1 MSTLTPQTLLIMSAL
16 HLFWTPN
23 SAFRSI
29 GDKILTYLDPKS
41 LGKCRLVSKDLKN
54 TIDSNK
60 FWWILQIKQ
69 MMGKQRN
76 FLVKNQSEENNGSLK
91 MEFGLIFPTWVEVM
105 NYFIRKEKKIENVK
119 RFIFFMNEYFHEAYE
134 NEDEHSECRWICP
147 GIPPTPLQFTKHEE
161 FARLLFNSP
170 LDFNEGSEN
179 GSGGNLF
186 HYACRFAKMDML
198 NYILVIASTKR
209 IQLNA
214 RDFLGRTAFHLAC
227 INGQTQVVQVLMAT
241 EINNNNNNEEEVA
254 FNLLDVYGKS
264 PLHYA
269 CQFGHVDIVRHLIIS
284 ARNIGININAID
296 NMGRTALHW
305 ACSEG
310 QLNVVKAFIA
320 FADFVD
326 FEFHLREDSET
337 ARSELTPI
345 QLAWQWGHN
354 QVFKILLKY
363 YIKKQFSL
371 DGEEI
376 VAREGYT
383 LIHLVCQIGW
393 KESLKIIIDNLDKL
407 KGINLA
413 TTDVH
418 GRTPLLFAKELG
430 NDEAVK
436 MLDSLTLGHQDNEN
450 HNLTL

>member
-1 MSTLTPQTLLIMSAL
+1 MAG
-16 HLFWTPN
+16 
-23 SAFRSI
+23 A
-29 GDKILTYLDPKS
+29 
-41 LGKCRLVSKDLKN
+41 
-54 TIDSNK
+54 
-60 FWWILQIKQ
+60 
-69 MMGKQRN
+69 
-76 FLVKNQSEENNGSLK
+76 
-91 MEFGLIFPTWVEVM
+91 
-105 NYFIRKEKKIENVK
+105 
-119 RFIFFMNEYFHEAYE
+119 
-134 NEDEHSECRWICP
+134 
-147 GIPPTPLQFTKHEE
+147 KH
-161 FARLLFNSP
+161 
-170 LDFNEGSEN
+170 
-179 GSGGNLF
+179 
-186 HYACRFAKMDML
+186 
-198 NYILVIASTKR
+198 
-209 IQLNA
+209 
-214 RDFLGRTAFHLAC
+214 
-227 INGQTQVVQVLMAT
+227 
-241 EINNNNNNEEEVA
+241 
-254 FNLLDVYGKS
+254 
-264 PLHYA
+264 
-269 CQFGHVDIVRHLIIS
+269 
-284 ARNIGININAID
+284 
-296 NMGRTALHW
+296 
-305 ACSEG
+305 
-310 QLNVVKAFIA
+310 